1 MEPLP
6 APGAR
11 PTAARMKE
19 QLGAIILTTFGN
31 LPSGVLADL
40 VRVEHDEAMTRQ
52 SLAGEIP
59 FGEALRH
66 AGAGAKVW

>member
-19 QLGAIILTTFGN
+19 QLGAIILTTFGIIQ
-31 LPSGVLADL
+31 SGVLADL
-40 VRVEHDEAMTRQ
+40 VLVDGYKTFAAAQ
-52 SLAGEIP
+52 
-59 FGEALRH
+59 
-66 AGAGAKVW
+66 